1 MFMLM
6 LLLVVLSMIT
16 TINAKAHWCG
26 INYGSGGYWIRHGDN
41 EHLPWGPSYATGTSR
56 RSGNHYDWSSFLRE
70 KRDLLEQAGRLGKN
84 E

>member
-16 TINAKAHWCG
+16 TINAKADHCG
-26 INYGSGGYWIRHGDN
+26 INYGSGGYWIRHSGN
-41 EHLPWGPSYATGTSR
+41 EHLPWGTSYATGTSR

-70 KRDLLEQAGRLGKN
+70 KRDLLEQAGRLGKK